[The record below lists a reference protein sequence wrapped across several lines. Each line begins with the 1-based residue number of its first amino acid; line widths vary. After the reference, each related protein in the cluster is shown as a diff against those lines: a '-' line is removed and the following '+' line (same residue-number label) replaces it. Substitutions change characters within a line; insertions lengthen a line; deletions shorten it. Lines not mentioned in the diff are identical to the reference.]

1 MIENLGNRE
10 RTHSCGALRQQHA
23 GQRATLMGWCA
34 RRRDF
39 GPLTFIDLRD
49 RDGLTQIVVNQE
61 KAPDAHA
68 KAKDARTEYV
78 LAVIGDVVLRDESA
92 RNPKLSTGDVEVQA
106 SEIVI
111 LNDSRTLPFQ
121 LDTAIPEALA
131 AEDLR
136 LKYRYLDLRRPQLQA
151 NLRLRHRVVLEINR
165 YMDEHGFIQI
175 ETPNLIKSTPEGA
188 RDYIV
193 PSRVQPGK
201 FFALPQ
207 SPQIFKQICMIAGL
221 DKYYQIAR
229 CFRDEDLRADRQP
242 EFSQLDV
249 EMSFATAEQ
258 IYCLIEGLFAR
269 VFRLIGAELQTPFPR
284 FTFAEVMRRFGSDKP
299 DLRIES
305 MELQDLSSALAETT
319 FAPYAS
325 VLAAG
330 GEVKGIVVAGG
341 AAMSRKSLDELQ
353 EFAKRYGAGALAWI
367 KLGDELSSSL
377 LKALGND
384 KVIDLAGVAGAQ
396 KGDAVLIVAGKPDV
410 VAASLGALR
419 NEIARREKLIPE
431 NVFAPLWVTEFPM
444 FEFHEDDRR
453 YYSMHHPFTSP
464 LDEDVPLLQRA
475 VEGEAELFGQ
485 LRAKAYDAV
494 INGVEVAGGSIRIH
508 RRDVQSLVFKALGM
522 TEETAR
528 ARFGFFLDALA
539 YGTPPHGGIAS
550 GIERTMMVLVPTENI
565 RDVMAFPK
573 TASAQDLMIDAPGEV
588 DPKQLEELHLKIAE
602 HRPHEPFNEVVFRR
616 LVDEA
621 LANLPSIVLDQNSSR
636 EEKEIAVLER
646 LLDKVTRHCGIIG
659 GFKFED
665 VTDHPRKI
673 QVVQQIVGIVD
684 FDSVHEHTSSVA
696 FKKQPIIKEYLDKA
710 LGN

>member
-1 MIENLGNRE
+1 MIENLGNLE
-10 RTHSCGALRQQHA
+10 RTHSCGALRKEHV
-23 GQRATLMGWCA
+23 GQRVTLMGWCA

-49 RDGLTQIVVNQE
+49 RDGITQIVCNEE

-68 KAKDARTEYV
+68 KAKEVRGEYV
-78 LAVIGDVVLRDESA
+78 LAITGEVVLRDAGA
-92 RNPKLSTGDVEVQA
+92 RNQKLSTGDIEVQA
-106 SEIVI
+106 TEVVI
-111 LNDSRTLPFQ
+111 LNDARTLPFQ
-121 LDTAIPEALA
+121 LDAPSSEALA
-131 AEDLR
+131 SEDLR

-151 NLRLRHRVVLEINR
+151 NLRLRHRLLLEINR
-165 YMDEHGFIQI
+165 YMDEQGFTQI

-193 PSRVQPGK
+193 PSRVQPGR

-249 EMSFATAEQ
+249 EMSFATPEQ
-258 IYCLIEGLFAR
+258 IYGLVEGLFAR
-269 VFRLIGAELQTPFPR
+269 VFRLIGVELPVPFPR
-284 FTFAEVMRRFGSDKP
+284 LTFADVMERFGSDKP
-299 DLRIES
+299 DLRIEG
-305 MELQDLSSALAETT
+305 MELKDLSPGLADTA
-319 FAPYAS
+319 FAPF
-325 VLAAG
+325 AAALSG
-330 GEVKGIVVAGG
+330 DGQVKGIAVRGG
-341 AAMSRKSLDELQ
+341 GAMSRKTLDELQ

-377 LKALGND
+377 LKALGNET
-384 KVIDLAGVAGAQ
+384 VARLAEAAGAA
-396 KGDAVLIVAGKPDV
+396 KGDAVLIVAGKPSV

-419 NEIARREKLIPE
+419 NEVARREKLIPE
-431 NVFAPLWVTEFPM
+431 GVYAPLWVTEFPM
-444 FEFHEDDRR
+444 FEFHEDDGR

-464 LDEDVPLLQRA
+464 LDEDVPLFERA
-475 VEGEAELFGQ
+475 VNGETELFAG

-508 RRDVQSLVFKALGM
+508 RRDVQAIVFKALGM
-522 TEETAR
+522 SEETAR

-588 DPKQLEELHLKIAE
+588 DQKQLAELHLKI
-602 HRPHEPFNEVVFRR
+602 V
-616 LVDEA
+616 
-621 LANLPSIVLDQNSSR
+621 
-636 EEKEIAVLER
+636 K
-646 LLDKVTRHCGIIG
+646 
-659 GFKFED
+659 
-665 VTDHPRKI
+665 
-673 QVVQQIVGIVD
+673 
-684 FDSVHEHTSSVA
+684 DS
-696 FKKQPIIKEYLDKA
+696 
-710 LGN
+710 